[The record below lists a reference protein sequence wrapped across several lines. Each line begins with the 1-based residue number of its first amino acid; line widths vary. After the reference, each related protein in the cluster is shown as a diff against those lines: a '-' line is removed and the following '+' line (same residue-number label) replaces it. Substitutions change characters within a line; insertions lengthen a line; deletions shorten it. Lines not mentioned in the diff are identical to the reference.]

1 MTHVLLENAQED
13 LKYCNEKSI
22 ILEDKIKVLTLL
34 NGNTEQQLRIIN
46 DNYNE
51 LYKAFKDDQG
61 YIKNLEKSLNRQ
73 YNKQKIFG
81 IANTTLLVGVLV
93 FLIIK

>member
-1 MTHVLLENAQED
+1 MTHVLLENAQSD

-34 NGNTEQQLRIIN
+34 EGNTVQQLTIIN
-46 DNYNE
+46 DNYAE
-51 LYKAFKDDQG
+51 LYKAFKDDQD

-73 YNKQKIFG
+73 YTKQKIFG
-81 IANTTLLVGVLV
+81 IANTTILVGVLV